1 MIEIST
7 PIPLS
12 KFDSRPYLCPYCRR
26 PNYLSEDFYDEY
38 LGNDYECYY
47 CKKTYPKALLLKDVE
62 FDADASYEWVIRIE
76 FKQSKSKFFNKAKN
90 IAKLLPNF
98 TNESGKIFCGT
109 KQIDEYCQYS
119 RYFDDLCE
127 LIAKWKE
134 AKIFFFDRLKEYG
147 SDSRSFLS
155 RVKSLAGEYNILLN
169 RYCNEEV
176 TFEKLPLP
184 YVFYPP
190 LYGAFFAFSD
200 NLHSDIY
207 FCECARE
214 AIENYIKIL
223 QVAPIRNNPS
233 RERSLFPQVIYKGI
247 QSHANL
253 DIKYKPKLC
262 FKCNKIVPQLRY
274 CHPMYGGEFEQKYG
288 WYIQQEY
295 LRNGMDPSRRELGTV
310 LQDKCAEYLKK
321 SAETEKTLMRLTKAD
336 PEYEAL
342 SIELEQTGS
351 VYSLLND
358 KVRTDFGFRGVGEHW
373 INETTLKHI
382 VESLFPDKIVLAHYR
397 PDWLEGLELDIY
409 VPDIKLGFEYQGI
422 QHFQPIKH
430 WGGKEKLKIQKEHD
444 ARKKRLCDE
453 LGISLIYFDYT
464 EDITTEYVKG
474 KIQEF
479 L

>member
-62 FDADASYEWVIRIE
+62 FDADAPYEWVIRIE

-127 LIAKWKE
+127 LVAKWKE

-147 SDSRSFLS
+147 SDYGVFLS
-155 RVKSLAGEYNILLN
+155 RIKSLAGEYNILLN

-207 FCECARE
+207 FCECERE

-223 QVAPIRNNPS
+223 QIAPIRNNTSQES
-233 RERSLFPQVIYKGI
+233 RLFPQVIYKGI
-247 QSHANL
+247 QSHANISL
-253 DIKYKPKLC
+253 KEIADSIRDKKQFDGFKSKVNKQINEGMDSERELLPILQNFQNIFYELQVEIWKTLSERILESFSCYGEVIDVRDERKRDVYLFNGKIYIGPISNAYHIFYQKFSQCFILSDGVMEKQDEDIKNIYRKLSFSYYK
-262 FKCNKIVPQLRY
+262 
-274 CHPMYGGEFEQKYG
+274 E
-288 WYIQQEY
+288 
-295 LRNGMDPSRRELGTV
+295 NGRFF
-310 LQDKCAEYLKK
+310 
-321 SAETEKTLMRLTKAD
+321 TL
-336 PEYEAL
+336 
-342 SIELEQTGS
+342 I
-351 VYSLLND
+351 
-358 KVRTDFGFRGVGEHW
+358 
-373 INETTLKHI
+373 
-382 VESLFPDKIVLAHYR
+382 
-397 PDWLEGLELDIY
+397 
-409 VPDIKLGFEYQGI
+409 
-422 QHFQPIKH
+422 
-430 WGGKEKLKIQKEHD
+430 
-444 ARKKRLCDE
+444 
-453 LGISLIYFDYT
+453 
-464 EDITTEYVKG
+464 
-474 KIQEF
+474 
-479 L
+479 